1 MIFFYQVKGQNKDSE
16 IAHREKGVTFVE
28 VRGDMQK
35 FSFSVIVFPHI
46 SFQGQLELC
55 YQNSGPA

>member
-1 MIFFYQVKGQNKDSE
+1 MRHDFFFYQVKGQNKDSE
-16 IAHREKGVTFVE
+16 IAHREKGVTFVK

-46 SFQGQLELC
+46 SFQGQ
-55 YQNSGPA
+55 